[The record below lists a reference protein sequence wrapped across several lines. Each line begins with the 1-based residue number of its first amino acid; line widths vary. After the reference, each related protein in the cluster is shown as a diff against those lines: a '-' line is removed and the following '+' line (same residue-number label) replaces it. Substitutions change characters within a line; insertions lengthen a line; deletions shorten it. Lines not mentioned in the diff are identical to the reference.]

1 VTAQALR
8 RDALTFD
15 IDGAVRLDRA
25 ALSILPELDALAA
38 RYPADRAGT
47 RLHGDPALTALVAP
61 GGILQRAATDKL
73 GDGARA
79 VRAILFDKSPA
90 ANWALG
96 WHQDRTIAVKA
107 RREVEGFAPWTVK
120 AGIAHVAPPFAL
132 LERMVTIRVHLD
144 DVPQENAPLLV
155 APGSHHLG
163 LVPESEM
170 EAAIARCGTYA
181 CLAKHGDVWLY
192 ATPILHASD
201 RTHCSAR
208 RRVLQIDFAAEALPL
223 PLEWLGV

>member
-8 RDALTFD
+8 RDALSFG

-25 ALSILPELDALAA
+25 ALSILPELDALAE

-47 RLHGDPALTALVAP
+47 RLHADPALTALVAP
-61 GGILQRAATDKL
+61 DGILQRIAGEKL
-73 GDGARA
+73 EDTRA

-90 ANWALG
+90 TNWALG

-107 RREVEGFAPWTVK
+107 RHEVEGFGPWTVK
-120 AGIAHVAPPFAL
+120 AGIAHVAPPFTL
-132 LERMVTIRVHLD
+132 LERMVTMRVHLD
-144 DVPQENAPLLV
+144 DVPEDNAPLLV
-155 APGSHHLG
+155 APGSHLLG
-163 LVPESEM
+163 LVSESEIGT
-170 EAAIARCGTYA
+170 AIARCGTSA
-181 CLAKHGDVWLY
+181 CLAERGDVWLY

-201 RTHCSAR
+201 RANCSAR
-208 RRVLQIDFAAEALPL
+208 RRVLQIDFAAEALPP